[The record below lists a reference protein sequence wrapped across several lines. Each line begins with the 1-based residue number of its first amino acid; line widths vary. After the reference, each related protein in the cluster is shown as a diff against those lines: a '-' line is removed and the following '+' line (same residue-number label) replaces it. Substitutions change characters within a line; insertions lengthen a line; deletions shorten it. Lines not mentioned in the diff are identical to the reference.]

1 MSRSIKNVLRAV
13 KRRIDPSEKGRVR
26 RLIDDPPAIQEDLI
40 VFTSSEDYTGNPKA
54 LFLYMVENG
63 YNNRYKMI
71 WLFEKRENYRTFDM
85 PNVESICMFNE
96 EGVRTYAAQKAVMSA
111 RYIFYSHNVN
121 WAKKFREGQT
131 FVDLWHGCGYKGDQK
146 SDHRKIYY
154 DYLMV
159 TGKKYIDIFRDVL
172 KDPDGNILDLG
183 YPRNE
188 FFTSS
193 RSRAADVMKEI
204 KAAAGAERSIIWM
217 PTFRKSTVSRLD
229 ADTGVGDTGLPVIYN
244 EEDLLRADKC
254 CRDAKVLLIIKRHLL
269 QSTYVVPDEGFTNIL
284 FIDEKYLRDRDAD
297 SYELMAKT
305 DALLTDYSSVAID
318 YMLLDKPMG
327 YTLDDFSQYEDA
339 RGWSFDNVKEYM
351 PGHHIYNMDDLE
363 KFIKDVAD
371 GADPF
376 RDRRNEILGDVQTYR
391 DGFSKR
397 ILDYFGI

>member
-204 KAAAGAERSIIWM
+204 KAAAGSERSIIWM